1 MIRLIGT
8 YFSKPLS
15 RLLMRLLPLDNPWE
29 RFASSVPLS
38 VYGMGARREF
48 RWYFEGRSS
57 VEIQSIEE
65 IQEWLLGCEYVSD
78 PDLFQEADFW
88 QHPCTFEQLRKG
100 DCEDFA
106 LWAWRKMVRLGYQA
120 EFVAGRCLQ
129 PGCSDIDQGHG
140 HTWLVFEKDEAV
152 YLFDP
157 IIRERD
163 HMIQPLDAVRHEYI
177 PEVSVDQHFNRYAY
191 AGYYLKRRGEKR
203 SARRHQPPVTVPQV
217 G

>member
-1 MIRLIGT
+1 MRLIGT

-38 VYGMGARREF
+38 VYGMGSQREF

-106 LWAWRKMVRLGYQA
+106 LWAWRKLVRLGYQA
-120 EFVAGRCLQ
+120 EFVAGRCVQ
-129 PGCSDIDQGHG
+129 PGCFETDHG
-140 HTWLVFEKDEAV
+140 HTWLLFEKEGV
-152 YLFDP
+152 LYLFDP

-163 HMIQPLDAVRHEYI
+163 HMIQPLDAVCHEYI

-203 SARRHQPPVTVPQV
+203 SSRRRQSSVTVPQV

>member
-1 MIRLIGT
+1 MRLIGT

-29 RFASSVPLS
+29 RFVASVPLS
-38 VYGMGARREF
+38 VYGMGSRREF

-57 VEIQSIEE
+57 VEVQSIEE
-65 IQEWLLGCEYVSD
+65 VQEWLLGCEYVSD

-106 LWAWRKMVRLGYQA
+106 LWAWRKMVRLGYQT
-120 EFVAGRCLQ
+120 EFVAGQFVL
-129 PGCSDIDQGHG
+129 PDYPDYGHG
-140 HTWLVFEKDEAV
+140 HTWLLFEKEGV
-152 YLFDP
+152 LYLFDP
-157 IIRERD
+157 IIPERD
-163 HMIQPLDAVRHEYI
+163 HMIQPLDAVCHEYI

-203 SARRHQPPVTVPQV
+203 SARQSPVTAPQV